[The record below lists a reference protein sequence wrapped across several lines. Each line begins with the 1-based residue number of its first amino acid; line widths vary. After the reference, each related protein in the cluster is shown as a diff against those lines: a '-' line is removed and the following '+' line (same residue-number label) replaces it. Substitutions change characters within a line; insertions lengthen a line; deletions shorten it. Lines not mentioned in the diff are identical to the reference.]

1 MGSIFVILMV
11 QLTLDEVLAKIGA
24 RRWKSRWRRRQLHG
38 HANPAVRHFS
48 CRTLARHRI
57 RGLPRQVSLVGDLY
71 LLMFQRL

>member
-38 HANPAVRHFS
+38 HGLNP
-48 CRTLARHRI
+48 
-57 RGLPRQVSLVGDLY
+57 VSDRY
-71 LLMFQRL
+71 TYPDHPNHD